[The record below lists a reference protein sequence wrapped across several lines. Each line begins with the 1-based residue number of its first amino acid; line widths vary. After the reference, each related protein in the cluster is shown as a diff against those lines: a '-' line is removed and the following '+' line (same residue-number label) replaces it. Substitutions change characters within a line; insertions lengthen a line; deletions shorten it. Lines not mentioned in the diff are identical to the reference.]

1 MVIYVCVCIMFF
13 WCIEGIALGKEGKIL
28 GPPDWQKSC
37 EQYNRD
43 GLIVDADK
51 LHEQEEH
58 IS

>member
-1 MVIYVCVCIMFF
+1 MCVFASRFF
-13 WCIEGIALGKEGKIL
+13 FVWCIKGIALGKEGKIL
-28 GPPDWQKSC
+28 GPPDWHKSC
-37 EQYNRD
+37 KQYNRD